1 MAVVPNPPA
10 MGAICFRQTLR
21 RPLRKRGGSPAQTYD
36 PVTFFLQNLT
46 VKFAGSRPVGPA
58 PTSAAVDPM
67 LLAGGHKSQP
77 IWADHNPR
85 AQKKARAWRA
95 SGSCWRRS
103 SP

>member
-1 MAVVPNPPA
+1 VAVVPNPRA
-10 MGAICFRQTLR
+10 MGGYLFPADAPKTVTE
-21 RPLRKRGGSPAQTYD
+21 KGGSPAQTYD

-58 PTSAAVDPM
+58 PTSAAIDPM